1 MDCDIGSTWDT
12 VDKTFSI
19 MFMFKFV
26 SCFQNDHGY
35 LSLQKLITNNDL
47 TKS

>member
-12 VDKTFSI
+12 VKKTFSI

-26 SCFQNDHGY
+26 KRFQNVHGD
-35 LSLQKLITNNDL
+35 LSLQNLIINTGL

>member
-12 VDKTFSI
+12 VNKTFFI
-19 MFMFKFV
+19 MFMLNFV
-26 SCFQNDHGY
+26 RCFQNVQGD
-35 LSLQKLITNNDL
+35 LSLQKFITNNDL